1 MKLYSEDRPVYVLKK
16 TFSAILPKIKYFF
29 RCQGAFLFLTLI
41 ISLSTTFAYYNNT
54 KEYPRASIFRMLLG
68 TAIFPFKTRLLVY
81 KFSYFV
87 AKLLNANLYYVFF
100 ALRWI
105 TIILILIV
113 LRSILRELKIKHS
126 LLPFLFPFVTLFSFI
141 DGYWYPTDFL
151 EILFF
156 SLMILLILKDK
167 PFLFSI
173 VFGLSFLNRDSTIFI
188 LPFFLYHYIAR
199 KKMKELLMYGAL
211 LMIIILGIKLLL
223 LPSGTYPL
231 SKEIHQWKLPKN
243 ISALKSFPVLWRNPS
258 NAKVRNFFIKI
269 ITFSGLLY
277 LLVFFYWK
285 TIPKVIKYFLVIVGP
300 LNLIAGL
307 FVGNLNET
315 RIFYPIIPGLILA
328 SAVILERKDRK
339 IRILNILIILIVLIF
354 LAQHG
359 IYLKKECEF
368 SLKSKTFNLQEFKQ
382 WKKESFAFQK
392 KDIKFE
398 KDKIIIVPPRIP
410 KTLFFLDS
418 ALFISCPSPKPAV
431 CTIWLTK
438 KIKHKSRL
446 KKYGNDFY
454 TLTRNVRFEMKNPSL
469 QSMNIK
475 RIEIQFEDEID
486 PNTDCEI
493 RWSGFSLKNKT

>member
-1 MKLYSEDRPVYVLKK
+1 MKLYSEDRPIFFTKRI
-16 TFSAILPKIKYFF
+16 FSIILPKIKYFSRF
-29 RCQGAFLFLTLI
+29 HGAFLLLTLI

-68 TAIFPFKTRLLVY
+68 TAIYPFKTRLLVY

-87 AKLLNANLYYVFF
+87 ANLLNANLYYVFF

-105 TIILILIV
+105 TIVLILIV
-113 LRSILRELKIKHS
+113 LRSILKELKIKHI
-126 LLPFLFPFVTLFSFI
+126 LLPFLFPFATLFSFI
-141 DGYWYPTDFL
+141 DDYWYPTDFL

-199 KKMKELLMYGAL
+199 KKMKELLIYGAL
-211 LMIIILGIKLLL
+211 LMIIILAVKLLL
-223 LPSGTYPL
+223 LPSGTFPL
-231 SKEIHQWKLPKN
+231 SNEIHQWKLYKN

-258 NAKVRNFFIKI
+258 NVKVRNFFIKI
-269 ITFSGLLY
+269 ITFSGFLY
-277 LLVFFYWK
+277 LLVFFHWK
-285 TIPKVIKYFLVIVGP
+285 TIPRIIKYFLVIVGP
-300 LNLIAGL
+300 LNLAAGL

-328 SAVILERKDRK
+328 SAIVLKQKDRK
-339 IRILNILIILIVLIF
+339 IIILNILMTLIVLVF
-354 LAQHG
+354 LAKDG
-359 IYLKKECEF
+359 IYLKKECEL
-368 SLKSKTFNLQEFKQ
+368 SLKSKTFNLQEFKR
-382 WKKESFAFQK
+382 WKQESFVFQK

-398 KDKIIIVPPRIP
+398 KDKVIIVPPRIP

-418 ALFISCPSPKPAV
+418 ALFVSCASPKPAV

-454 TLTRNVRFEMKNPSL
+454 TLTRNVRFEMKHPSL

-475 RIEIQFEDEID
+475 RIEIQFEDEVD
-486 PNTDCEI
+486 PTIDCEI
-493 RWSGFSLKNKT
+493 RWKGFSLKNKT